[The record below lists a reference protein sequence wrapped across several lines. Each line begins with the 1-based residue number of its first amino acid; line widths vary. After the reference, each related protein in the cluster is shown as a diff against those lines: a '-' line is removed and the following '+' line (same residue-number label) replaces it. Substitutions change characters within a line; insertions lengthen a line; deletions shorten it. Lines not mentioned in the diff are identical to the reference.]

1 METKYTITEKE
12 ITSKNG
18 KQLTFITVNITV
30 AGELMEIGS
39 ILKTDEIVKIENLQK
54 KFGE

>member
-1 METKYTITEKE
+1 METKYVITEKE

-18 KQLTFITVNITV
+18 KQLTFIVVNITV
-30 AGELMEIGS
+30 AGELMEIGT
-39 ILKTDEIVKIENLQK
+39 ILKTDEIAKIENLQK

>member
-1 METKYTITEKE
+1 MTNYTITEKE

-18 KQLTFITVNITV
+18 KQLTFIVVNITV
-30 AGELMEIGS
+30 AGELMEIGT

>member
-1 METKYTITEKE
+1 METKYVITEKE

-18 KQLTFITVNITV
+18 KQLTFIVVNITV
-30 AGELMEIGS
+30 AGELMEIGT
-39 ILKTDEIVKIENLQK
+39 ILKTDEITKIENLQK